1 MWLQSPTGV
10 IKIGQALLALV
21 SQMLLFKYGF
31 KWGLYDWGDC
41 DDNHDN
47 NNDDG
52 DDDDDYNDQMLLL
65 KFDVTI
71 LVVHFSPV

>member
-1 MWLQSPTGV
+1 MASSEGYTD
-10 IKIGQALLALV
+10 K
-21 SQMLLFKYGF
+21 
-31 KWGLYDWGDC
+31 GDC
-41 DDNHDN
+41 DDNHGNDN
-47 NNDDG
+47 NDG